1 MADDL
6 YTTKTA
12 ALKATFVDARVI
24 DAKKIKIKGQDILEK
39 IEGASKTTKHANDT
53 RETITKNDLWGQWI
67 ETTDDEIIVHDDWV
81 VNPNGSR
88 AWNSSITKVE
98 NNKAYTADIDSYGN
112 LSNLALCANIQTEK
126 IKDGSAMFYCSAL
139 ASFSSD
145 LSSLTNGYYMFV
157 WCSNLTTFSSD
168 LPKLTDGYEMFR
180 GCTKLTSFSS
190 DLSSLTGGKYMF
202 ANCYNLDS
210 FSSNL
215 SSLTNGYYMFYN
227 CDNLTS
233 FTSDLSSLTNGD
245 GMFVESSNLI
255 SFNSNLSSLMSGI
268 RMFKNC
274 SKLKSFSSD
283 LSSLINGYQMFQGC
297 SNLTSFTS
305 DLSSLTN
312 GDEMFQYCE
321 ALASFSSDLSS
332 LTNGDNMFSGCK
344 LDTESLVHI
353 AESINTVT
361 NSPSIY
367 IGIGNATPT
376 EEENELLTEIHE
388 KGWKVF
394 VNGSQFTSS
403 ATTMSMRGVRNITEL
418 PVLVKKVEVD
428 DDRAKFID
436 EDGKFYDIEGGNF
449 IYVND
454 PETYTEFPNME
465 EAIASLGLTV
475 YVRDEK

>member
-1 MADDL
+1 MANDL

-53 RETITKNDLWGQWI
+53 RETITENDLWGQWI
-67 ETTDDEIIVHDDWV
+67 ETTNDEIIVHDDWV
-81 VNPNGSR
+81 TNPNASS

-98 NNKAYTADIDSYGN
+98 NNKAYTSSGFY
-112 LSNLALCANIQTEK
+112 ANIQTEK
-126 IKDGSAMFYCSAL
+126 IKDGSRLFSYCTNLKSFSSNLSNLANGNNLFYRTGLTSFSSDLPNLTNGEYMFYRSNLESFSSNLSNLTNGDYMFSHCENLTSVSSDLSSLTNGYEMFDDCYNLKSFSSNLTSLTNGNGMFRWTSNLTSFNSDLSNLNDGSSMFYCSAL

-145 LSSLTNGYYMFV
+145 LSSLTNGNSMFKHGAI
-157 WCSNLTTFSSD
+157 STFNSD
-168 LPKLTDGYEMFR
+168 LT
-180 GCTKLTSFSS
+180 
-190 DLSSLTGGKYMF
+190 
-202 ANCYNLDS
+202 
-210 FSSNL
+210 
-215 SSLTNGYYMFYN
+215 SLTNGRYMFYG
-227 CDNLTS
+227 S
-233 FTSDLSSLTNGD
+233 
-245 GMFVESSNLI
+245 
-255 SFNSNLSSLMSGI
+255 
-268 RMFKNC
+268 
-274 SKLKSFSSD
+274 
-283 LSSLINGYQMFQGC
+283 
-297 SNLTSFTS
+297 
-305 DLSSLTN
+305 
-312 GDEMFQYCE
+312 

-332 LTNGDNMFSGCK
+332 LMDGDYMFYNCK

-361 NSPSIY
+361 NSSSIH

-376 EEENELLTEIHE
+376 EEEDELLTEIHN

-394 VNGSQFTSS
+394 VNGDVSQFTPS

-428 DDRAKFID
+428 EERANFID